1 MANIEAPAWRC
12 KERIGNLMKRLNQ
25 HASGEIELTTTQV
38 AAIRLYLD
46 KTLPSL
52 AATTISGNP
61 EAPLFDLPSLVK
73 ALDGKSAGLPEIKG

>member
-1 MANIEAPAWRC
+1 M
-12 KERIGNLMKRLNQ
+12 MRLNK
-25 HASGEIELTTTQV
+25 HAAGEIELSATQV

-73 ALDGKSAGLPEIKG
+73 ALDGKSADLPKIEG

>member
-1 MANIEAPAWRC
+1 MA
-12 KERIGNLMKRLNQ
+12 RLNK
-25 HASGEIELTTTQV
+25 HAEGEIELTTSQV

-73 ALDGKSAGLPEIKG
+73 ALDGTSSGLPAIEG

>member
-1 MANIEAPAWRC
+1 MS
-12 KERIGNLMKRLNQ
+12 RLNQ
-25 HASGEIELTTTQV
+25 HAAGEIKLTTTQV

-61 EAPLFDLPSLVK
+61 EAPLFDPVSIVK
-73 ALDGKSAGLPEIKG
+73 ALDGTSAGLPKIEG